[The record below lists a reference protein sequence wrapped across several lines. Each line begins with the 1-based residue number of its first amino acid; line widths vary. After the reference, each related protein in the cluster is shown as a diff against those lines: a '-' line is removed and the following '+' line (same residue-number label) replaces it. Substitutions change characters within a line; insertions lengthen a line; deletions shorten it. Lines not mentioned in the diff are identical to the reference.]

1 MEGLSA
7 HLLVGLFLVLKQ
19 RLKALKLRGHV
30 AVVLDA
36 VQVDPGQLVVAVLYD
51 LFHLADVVVHVLVND
66 CRCLHTRDNL
76 ALLSQQLSSFFQ
88 VLQMVFLKLL
98 MLVENVVD
106 LLVERK
112 QVVVHHLHA

>member
-7 HLLVGLFLVLKQ
+7 YLLVGLFLVLKQ
-19 RLKALKLRGHV
+19 SLKALKLRGHV
-30 AVVLDA
+30 AVDLEIARD
-36 VQVDPGQLVVAVLYD
+36 D

-112 QVVVHHLHA
+112 QVVVHHLHALTSIERLL